1 MQVATEQI
9 NPCKIA
15 LTVTVET
22 EVVSAAKEKAYA
34 KFARTVQIPGF
45 RKGKV
50 PLAMARNYIDP
61 ARVAQE
67 AAEQLSEPNYK
78 LAVAETGVEPFA
90 QAELEY
96 VSMEPEGPFVFRA
109 YVPLRPV
116 VTLGPYKALALEKRR
131 LLVSE
136 KDVDDQI
143 EELRARYA
151 EYPEVTDRGAQSGD
165 VALADLMAFVEGQ
178 ESPDMA
184 LPRTTVIEIGKNIA
198 DFDNGL
204 TGMTVGETKTIDAL
218 YPEDF
223 ADEEMR
229 GKRAT
234 FTVTVKE
241 LREKH
246 LPELNEEFVTKV
258 HPSAKDAAELKTALT
273 EALDKAAEQMADS
286 ELEFRLVGAIAR
298 NSQINFPEVLLRAEM
313 QVDAQQLDEQLKKSN
328 LSVDQYLQQTGKTRD
343 QIGQEMALAAAQ
355 RIRNS
360 LVLAEVA
367 RAEGITVEDADVDAR
382 IAEEAERRKTSIAAM
397 RAFIEKNDRMT
408 QFKDQALTRK
418 ILSYLKEVSIL
429 TERTL
434 TGEEAEAL
442 EAEEEAEARADQ
454 ENAAAAAGL
463 SVAQAGEAAV
473 EAADNEGMELS
484 AAAEPLALESA
495 APKRRSRKAD
505 IADAA
510 AGEEAVAEEPTGAPN
525 DAGA

>member
-1 MQVATEQI
+1 MQVTTEQI

-15 LTVTVET
+15 LTVTVEP

-34 KFARTVQIPGF
+34 KFAKNVQIPGF

-67 AAEQLSEPNYK
+67 AAEQLSEPSYK
-78 LAVAETGVEPFA
+78 QAVAESGVEPFA

-96 VSMEPEGPFVFRA
+96 VSMDPDGPFVFKA

-116 VTLGPYKALALEKRR
+116 VTLGPYKSLDLEKRR
-131 LLVSE
+131 LIVSE

-151 EYPEVTDRGAQSGD
+151 EYPEVAERGAETGD

-178 ESPDMA
+178 ESPEMA
-184 LPRTTVIEIGKNIA
+184 VPRTTVIEIGKNIA

-204 TGMTVGETKTIDAL
+204 VGMTVGETKTIDAL

-223 ADEEMR
+223 ADEAMR

-234 FTVTVKE
+234 FTVTIKE
-241 LREKH
+241 LREKK
-246 LPELNEEFVTKV
+246 LPEMNEEFVTKV
-258 HPSAKDAAELKTALT
+258 HPTAKTPEELKAALT

-313 QVDAQQLDEQLKKSN
+313 QVDAQQLDEQIKRSN
-328 LSVDQYLQQTGKTRD
+328 LTVDQYLQQTGKTRE
-343 QIGQEMALAAAQ
+343 QVGQEMALAAAQ

-367 RAEGITVEDADVDAR
+367 RTEGITVEDADVDAR
-382 IAEEAERRKTSIAAM
+382 IAEEAERRKTSVAAM
-397 RAFIEKNDRMT
+397 RALLEKNDQMT
-408 QFKDQALTRK
+408 QIKDQALTKK
-418 ILSYLKEVSIL
+418 ILSHLKEVSNI

-434 TGEEAEAL
+434 TSEEAEAL
-442 EAEEEAEARADQ
+442 EAEEEAEALADQ
-454 ENAAAAAGL
+454 QNAAAAAGL
-463 SVAQAGEAAV
+463 SVAQASEAAV
-473 EAADNEGMELS
+473 EAAEIEGVEL
-484 AAAEPLALESA
+484 ATAAEPLALETA
-495 APKRRSRKAD
+495 APKKRSKKA
-505 IADAA
+505 
-510 AGEEAVAEEPTGAPN
+510 AVAEVVADTVTEESAE
-525 DAGA
+525 